1 MKRDMDLIREL
12 LLKLESL
19 PMRMG
24 GIVVITPDAEE
35 VQVEGYGVEQI
46 DYHLSLIREA
56 GMVDIGGVRPMVGI
70 GFRRLSWTGHEFLDS
85 VRSPEVWARTKAG
98 ALAAGGFTVQ
108 LLADL
113 AKGFI
118 KKQIEDRTGVKL

>member
-19 PMRMG
+19 PMERG
-24 GIVVITPDAEE
+24 DVLIISADDQE
-35 VQVEGYGVEQI
+35 VQVQGYDDNQI
-46 DYHLSLIREA
+46 DYHLSLINEA
-56 GMVDIGGVRPMVGI
+56 GLIDSAGAGSMTGY
-70 GFRRLSWTGHEFLDS
+70 GFRRLSWAGHDFLDS
-85 VRSPEVWARTKAG
+85 IRSPDVWAKTKEG
-98 ALAAGGFTVQ
+98 ALAAGGFTIE
-108 LLADL
+108 LLGDL